1 MTLVLTITNVDRLEN
16 NQPTW
21 FRLDRFGAVIGRS
34 PTADWSLPDPQHYIS
49 SIHCEIDYRDGA
61 YVLNDKSTNGTFV
74 NGVQARMAGPHPI
87 ASGDV
92 IVIGHYSIEA
102 QLDSGAAAAASSQ

>member
-1 MTLVLTITNVDRLEN
+1 MTLVLTITNVERLEN
-16 NQPTW
+16 GLPTRL
-21 FRLDRFGAVIGRS
+21 RLDRHGAVIGRP

-74 NGVQARMAGPHPI
+74 NGAQTRMSGPTTIVAG
-87 ASGDV
+87 GGRL
-92 IVIGHYSIEA
+92 IGHSF
-102 QLDSGAAAAASSQ
+102 